1 MCVFCM
7 RKEGERER
15 LEEREEGGRRGRGR
29 KKGGGEGG
37 RREEGGGKEPER
49 SCLPCCQSSI
59 GKPA

>member
-15 LEEREEGGRRGRGR
+15 LEEREEEGGRRGR
-29 KKGGGEGG
+29 KKGG